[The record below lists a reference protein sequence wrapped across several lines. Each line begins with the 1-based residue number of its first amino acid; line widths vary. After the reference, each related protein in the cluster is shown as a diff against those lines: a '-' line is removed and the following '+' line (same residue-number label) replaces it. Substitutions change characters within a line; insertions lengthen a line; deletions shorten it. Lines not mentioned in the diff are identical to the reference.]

1 MDALID
7 LFATHAFWAW
17 MAAAAALLAVEMLT
31 GTGYLLWPAASAGVI
46 AFVTLV
52 SPTDPP
58 IDALAFALL
67 TIVSTIIG
75 RRFFPHPFRH
85 DGPDINDRAGRLI
98 GRTGE
103 VVQAFEAGIGRA
115 FVDGTEWAAE
125 MADGAEPAAVGSR
138 IEVVEVLGA
147 ARLKVKPAG

>member
-1 MDALID
+1 MHVLLD

-17 MAAAAALLAVEMLT
+17 MATSAILLAIEIGT

-46 AFVTLV
+46 AFATLV
-52 SPTDPP
+52 SPPDSP

-67 TIVSTIIG
+67 TIVSTVIG
-75 RRFFPHPFRH
+75 RRYFPHPFRH

-103 VVQAFEAGIGRA
+103 IVQPFEAGLGRA

-125 MADGAEPAAVGSR
+125 MADGAAPAVVGSR
-138 IEVVEVLGA
+138 VEVVEVLGA
-147 ARLKVKPAG
+147 ARLRVKVVG